1 MFLVFICN
9 LISCSAAV
17 LLSLSIYMLL
27 FSRKFLTRED
37 STGEDV
43 AEWMKGIWPSHH
55 DPTHKKI
62 QGKNYWITMHAH
74 DGQEEGG
81 QEDDFHYSKE
91 RQEKHV
97 CVVMLVNQWP
107 PPVLLY
113 VHSTYIVGRSHWFH
127 WKAYSLVR
135 FAIIQWVLDYW
146 NDHVQKK
153 FPDNRGIPL
162 NDIFSGFLLWGSC
175 FGQSLQKYCWMKKK
189 EFRNELEFMN
199 DYVNPVFVNV

>member
-1 MFLVFICN
+1 MTHLTDGSSVKGRLIQPKIMYQLPLTYIKGWWIRRFQKIKVAAPWNSRSSLYHFWSHVSRFGIREFINLNNNNNGTPESNLYKLVVQHSMSHMFLVFICN

-97 CVVMLVNQWP
+97 CVV
-107 PPVLLY
+107 
-113 VHSTYIVGRSHWFH
+113 IVG
-127 WKAYSLVR
+127 
-135 FAIIQWVLDYW
+135 
-146 NDHVQKK
+146 
-153 FPDNRGIPL
+153 
-162 NDIFSGFLLWGSC
+162 
-175 FGQSLQKYCWMKKK
+175 QSMTSPSVVICT
-189 EFRNELEFMN
+189 
-199 DYVNPVFVNV
+199 

>member
-1 MFLVFICN
+1 MAAPWNSRTSVCHFWSHVSRFGIREFINLNNNNNGTPESNLYKLVQHKMSHMFLVFICN

-97 CVVMLVNQWP
+97 CVW
-107 PPVLLY
+107 
-113 VHSTYIVGRSHWFH
+113 S
-127 WKAYSLVR
+127 
-135 FAIIQWVLDYW
+135 
-146 NDHVQKK
+146 
-153 FPDNRGIPL
+153 
-162 NDIFSGFLLWGSC
+162 
-175 FGQSLQKYCWMKKK
+175 
-189 EFRNELEFMN
+189 
-199 DYVNPVFVNV
+199 

>member
-1 MFLVFICN
+1 
-9 LISCSAAV
+9 
-17 LLSLSIYMLL
+17 MLL

-37 STGEDV
+37 SSTGEDV

-97 CVVMLVNQWP
+97 CVW
-107 PPVLLY
+107 
-113 VHSTYIVGRSHWFH
+113 S
-127 WKAYSLVR
+127 
-135 FAIIQWVLDYW
+135 
-146 NDHVQKK
+146 
-153 FPDNRGIPL
+153 
-162 NDIFSGFLLWGSC
+162 
-175 FGQSLQKYCWMKKK
+175 
-189 EFRNELEFMN
+189 
-199 DYVNPVFVNV
+199 

>member
-1 MFLVFICN
+1 
-9 LISCSAAV
+9 
-17 LLSLSIYMLL
+17 MLL

-37 STGEDV
+37 SSTGEDV

-113 VHSTYIVGRSHWFH
+113 VHSTYIVRRSHWFH

-135 FAIIQWVLDYW
+135 FTIIQWVLYYW

-162 NDIFSGFLLWGSC
+162 NDILFRFSALRFMFWPITSKIL
-175 FGQSLQKYCWMKKK
+175 FNEKKGISK
-189 EFRNELEFMN
+189 WTRIYEWLCQ
-199 DYVNPVFVNV
+199 PCIC

>member
-1 MFLVFICN
+1 MTHLTDGSSVKGRLIQPKIMYQLPLTYIKGWWIRRFQKIKVAAPWNSRTSVYHFWSHVSRFGIREFINLNNNNNGTPESNLYKLVQHSMSHMFLVFICN

-37 STGEDV
+37 SSTGEDV

-97 CVVMLVNQWP
+97 CVW
-107 PPVLLY
+107 
-113 VHSTYIVGRSHWFH
+113 S
-127 WKAYSLVR
+127 
-135 FAIIQWVLDYW
+135 
-146 NDHVQKK
+146 
-153 FPDNRGIPL
+153 
-162 NDIFSGFLLWGSC
+162 
-175 FGQSLQKYCWMKKK
+175 
-189 EFRNELEFMN
+189 
-199 DYVNPVFVNV
+199 